1 MNGLSRFRA
10 VQPDRVGVGLG
21 EECDILLLGIAG
33 MQCPFAVCAT
43 LLQEGGK
50 PTKEAC

>member
-1 MNGLSRFRA
+1 MNSVDFAPSNPIVSVL
-10 VQPDRVGVGLG
+10 VW
-21 EECDILLLGIAG
+21 EESDILLLGIAG